1 MRAGEPGA
9 PTTVGGDVGELVVM
23 WVGFPLLGAAV
34 GGLLPLVAD
43 WVAGLPWAPVQGW
56 FELVAGLPY
65 RRALAGGVALGVLAG
80 LFVAFVGTQ
89 ERLIVTV
96 DRAGARLRR
105 DGVDRDLAR
114 RTVTA
119 VFADRKELVLLDP
132 AGAELARERSDLSP
146 RRLRDAFREHGW
158 PWQDADP
165 HRDAFRRWV
174 AGLPDL
180 PPGADP
186 LLRVR
191 QQAVEA
197 DRQREARELRG
208 ELARLGVVVRDE
220 GSRQYWRT
228 VPLPREENPDG
239 R

>member
-1 MRAGEPGA
+1 MRAREPGA
-9 PTTVGGDVGELVVM
+9 ATRVGGDVGELVVL

-65 RRALAGGVALGVLAG
+65 RRALVGGVLLGVLAG
-80 LFVAFVGTQ
+80 LLVAHVGTR

-96 DRAGARLRR
+96 DRGGARLRR
-105 DGVDRDLAR
+105 DGVDRDLPR
-114 RTVTA
+114 GSVTA
-119 VFADRKELVLLDP
+119 VFTDGRELVLLGP
-132 AGAELARERSDLSP
+132 AGAELARERSDLSR

-158 PWQDADP
+158 SWQDADP
-165 HRDAFRRWV
+165 HREAYRRWV

-186 LLRVR
+186 LLCAR
-191 QQAVEA
+191 QRAVDA
-197 DRQREARELRG
+197 DRQRDARELRG

-220 GSRQYWRT
+220 DKRQYWRT
-228 VPLPREENPDG
+228 VPLPREEKPDG

>member
-1 MRAGEPGA
+1 MSAREPGA
-9 PTTVGGDVGELVVM
+9 ATTVGGDVGELVVM
-23 WVGFPLLGAAV
+23 WLGFPLLGAAV

-43 WVAGLPWAPVQGW
+43 GVAGLPWAPVQGW

-65 RRALAGGVALGVLAG
+65 RRALVGGVLLGMLAG
-80 LFVAFVGTQ
+80 LLVAHVGTR

-96 DRAGARLRR
+96 DRGGVRLRR
-105 DGVDRDLAR
+105 DGVDRDLLR
-114 RTVTA
+114 RCVTA
-119 VFADRKELVLLDP
+119 VFTDRRELVLLGP
-132 AGAELARERSDLSP
+132 AGEELTRERSDLSR

-165 HRDAFRRWV
+165 HREAYRRWV
-174 AGLPDL
+174 EGLPDL

-186 LLRVR
+186 LLRAR
-191 QQAVEA
+191 QRAVEA
-197 DRQREARELRG
+197 DRERDAREMRG

-220 GSRQYWRT
+220 GKRQYWRA